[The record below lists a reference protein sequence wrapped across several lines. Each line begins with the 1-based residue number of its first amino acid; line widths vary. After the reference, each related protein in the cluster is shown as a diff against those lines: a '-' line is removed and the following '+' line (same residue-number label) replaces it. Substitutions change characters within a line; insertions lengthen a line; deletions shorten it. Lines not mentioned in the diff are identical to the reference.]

1 MPVRIADIVVNLVIF
16 AITGAI
22 LIFFARKDGRWTTGT
37 LRVAFRFFTC
47 QSNALCAAGAL
58 LTAIAAMLGEVPRW
72 IWTLK
77 YIGTA
82 AVTLTMVTVFVYL
95 APLVG
100 KGWAERLLKGADL
113 YMHLV
118 TPLLAI
124 LSFCL
129 LERRGMSFLWSL
141 WGLLPVA
148 LYGPH
153 YLYRISRAPAGKN
166 WEDFYSFNKHGHWKR
181 SFTLMFAASLLLCV
195 IFWLIQNI

>member
-1 MPVRIADIVVNLVIF
+1 MRIADIVVNLVIF
-16 AITGAI
+16 AITLVI
-22 LIFFARKDGRWTTGT
+22 LILIARKDGTWAPGR

-47 QSNALCAAGAL
+47 QSNVFCAAAAL
-58 LTAIAAMLGEVPRW
+58 LTAVAALGGEVPRW

-77 YIGTA
+77 YIGTV
-82 AVTLTMVTVFVYL
+82 AVTITMTTVFVYL

-100 KGWAERLLKGADL
+100 KDWAERLLKGGDL

-129 LERRGMSFLWSL
+129 LEKRGMSFLWSL

-153 YLYRISRAPAGKN
+153 YLYRISYAPEGKR
-166 WEDFYSFNKHGHWKR
+166 WEDFYSFNKHGKWKQ
-181 SFTLMFAASLLLCV
+181 SFSLMFAASLLLCV
-195 IFWLIQNI
+195 AFWLIQNL